1 MWNIIFW
8 LMLILYIPSCLGLI
22 VVVLLQ
28 KGKGVGFAGA
38 FGVGGGSDTVFGPRT
53 ARSLPQRLTYAM
65 ATLFMVLALLMTVV
79 YGRTNQ
85 SSAPDMVDATGSSVP
100 TTTFGGS
107 TMPGFFGNQS
117 DAAEDTT
124 TEEAA
129 PEAAPEAAVI
139 APVVEEAAEDA
150 PAAEAAAEV
159 AVEDVATTE
168 DAATTEEAPAEETP
182 AETPAQQ

>member
-8 LMLILYIPSCLGLI
+8 LMLLLYVPSCIGLI
-22 VVVLLQ
+22 LVVLLQ

-65 ATLFMVLALLMTVV
+65 ATLFMVLALLMSVV

-85 SSAPDMVDATGSSVP
+85 SDAPDLVDATGSTIS
-100 TTTFGGS
+100 TTNFSGS
-107 TMPGFFGNQS
+107 TMPGFFGNQTEATG
-117 DAAEDTT
+117 DTTT
-124 TEEAA
+124 TEEATT
-129 PEAAPEAAVI
+129 EAAPEASIV
-139 APVVEEAAEDA
+139 APVVDEATEDA
-150 PAAEAAAEV
+150 PA
-159 AVEDVATTE
+159 
-168 DAATTEEAPAEETP
+168 EEAPAEAAAPAEEAPAEAAVPAEEAP